1 MFLLKAL
8 GLSIVCSKCG
18 NEYKKIFQE
27 EEPIKLLKVLSLI
40 INIEKYQKRYNHDW
54 RKHKPK
60 N

>member
-40 INIEKYQKRYNHDW
+40 INIEKYQKRYNHD
-54 RKHKPK
+54 
-60 N
+60 